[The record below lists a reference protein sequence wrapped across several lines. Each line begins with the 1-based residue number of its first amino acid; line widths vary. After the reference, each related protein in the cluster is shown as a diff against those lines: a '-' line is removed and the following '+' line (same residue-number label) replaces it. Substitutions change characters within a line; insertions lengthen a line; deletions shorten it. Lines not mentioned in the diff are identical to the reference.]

1 MNRDEFM
8 DYIRKNFNTTGTE
21 QRLINNILYYV
32 ECQGVGEYEQY
43 LMLCTLLN
51 GTIGLSDNEIKQVCL

>member
-32 ECQGVGEYEQY
+32 ECQGVGEDEQY